1 MEERTEIPM
10 KLCVCCKEEHL
21 LTEYFQNTTSA
32 DGHGYTCKTCSNLET
47 QYRNMKSK
55 FRKSYKKHF
64 ERHRMLA
71 KRYGRLMSGMSP
83 REATIDELADREKRN
98 AK

>member
-10 KLCVCCKEEHL
+10 KLCNICQEEYL
-21 LTEYFQNTTSA
+21 LTEFFQNSSSA
-32 DGHGYTCKTCSNLET
+32 DGHGYTCKPCSNLET

-55 FRKSYKKHF
+55 YQKNYLKHF

-83 REATIDELADREKRN
+83 REAAIDELADREKRN
-98 AK
+98 A